1 MVQCSLQLSPQN
13 QLQLEQRFCGC
24 RRSFGSSAT
33 QESPV
38 PMPDLLVL
46 ASITIVSLLL
56 PLALDSLLEELELR
70 EAVLL
75 E

>member
-46 ASITIVSLLL
+46 
-56 PLALDSLLEELELR
+56 EELELR